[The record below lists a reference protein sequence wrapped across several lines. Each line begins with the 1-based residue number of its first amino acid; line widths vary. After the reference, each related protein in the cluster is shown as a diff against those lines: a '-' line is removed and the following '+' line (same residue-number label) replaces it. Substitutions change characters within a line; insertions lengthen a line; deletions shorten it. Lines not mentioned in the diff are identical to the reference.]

1 MTVSAQELLSR
12 TFIDDALTE
21 EVHQLL
27 SSPYVRKILEA
38 LEIAPDG
45 LTARWIDIHVV
56 GEEGSGKTAYVT
68 LNRLGEAGWAS
79 YRGPKGSRVWSITDR
94 GRRALGYARNGDSIG
109 IQGAGVR

>member
-1 MTVSAQELLSR
+1 MTVSAQRLLSR
-12 TFIDDALTE
+12 TFIDDTLTQ

-38 LEIAPDG
+38 LDAAPDG

-68 LNRLGEAGWAS
+68 LNRLGDAGWAS
-79 YRGPKGSRVWSITDR
+79 YRGPTGSRVWSITDR
-94 GRRALGYARNGDSIG
+94 GRKALVYAREGDSIG
-109 IQGAGVR
+109 NDGVGVR